1 MMNFSDILSYITDE
15 KTRIIVNDLLIT
27 RGEKLKT
34 KAKFYTTSYNIWLNE
49 YIKQIYD
56 SDCIITES
64 IGNYTEDITPGVH
77 VFLNGNFIENYDYIL
92 HNCYDVLRDLNKID
106 KSLNDKVKGSKVFI
120 DLEYEFNYKIDK
132 SIHSFNFIVINS

>member
-1 MMNFSDILSYITDE
+1 MIIFSDILSYITDE

-34 KAKFYTTSYNIWLNE
+34 KAKFYTTSHNIWLNE

-56 SDCIITES
+56 SECIITEQ
-64 IGNYTEDITPGVH
+64 IGSYTEDITSGVH

-92 HNCYDVLRDLNKID
+92 HNCYDVLRDLNKIY
-106 KSLNDKVKGSKVFI
+106 KSLEGFKVFI

-132 SIHSFNFIVINS
+132 SIHSFNFIVINP